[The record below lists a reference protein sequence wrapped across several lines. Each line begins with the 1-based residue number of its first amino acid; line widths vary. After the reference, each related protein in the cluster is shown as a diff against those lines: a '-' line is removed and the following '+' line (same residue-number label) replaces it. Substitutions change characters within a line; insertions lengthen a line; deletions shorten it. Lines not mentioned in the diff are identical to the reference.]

1 MASTYTKEEQEKL
14 AQQQAANT
22 NTSLASSLGTTTGTQ
37 TTAAKTAASKTD
49 YIGRMNEL
57 ATQKYVASDNVAAAQ
72 NYLQGI
78 IDNKPGAYQSKYTD
92 QLQGLYDRIMNREKF
107 TYDLNGDMLYRQYAD
122 QYTRQGQLAMQDT
135 MGQAAALTG
144 GYGNSYAQTAGQQ
157 VFQGYLQALNDKV
170 PELANAA
177 YNRYAQEGADLQNQ
191 YALAQGA
198 EQLDYGRYQDTL
210 SQWQNERAYAQEAY
224 NTAYSQ
230 DYTDYTNRLNMAQQA
245 LQMEREDAQRAQ
257 DTAYKTAM
265 AMIQKGLLPSDAML
279 AAAGLSKA
287 DALALAKKYG
297 YGASS
302 GGGGGGSSK
311 KKSSSSSSSG
321 SGKDTKSAYDYP
333 AGTIKSDYYNMKS
346 SSIAANNNS
355 KYSSS
360 ASKIDQKAY
369 EEYKKKRGF

>member
-37 TTAAKTAASKTD
+37 TTAAKTAAGKTD

-57 ATQKYVASDNVAAAQ
+57 ATQKYVASDNVTAAQ

-135 MGQAAALTG
+135 MGQAAAMTG

-245 LQMEREDAQRAQ
+245 LQMEREDAQRGQ

-265 AMIQKGLLPSDAML
+265 AMIQKGLLPTDAML
-279 AAAGLSKA
+279 TAAGLSKA
-287 DALALAKKYG
+287 DAKALAKKYG

-302 GGGGGGSSK
+302 GGGGGGGSS
-311 KKSSSSSSSG
+311 KKSSSSSP
-321 SGKDTKSAYDYP
+321 T
-333 AGTIKSDYYNMKS
+333 KSDYYNMKS

>member
-22 NTSLASSLGTTTGTQ
+22 NTSLASSLGKTTGTTTGT
-37 TTAAKTAASKTD
+37 TTPAGKTD

-122 QYTRQGQLAMQDT
+122 QYTRQGKLAMQDT
-135 MGQAAALTG
+135 MGQAAAMTG

-265 AMIQKGLLPSDAML
+265 AMIQKGLLPTDAML

-302 GGGGGGSSK
+302 GGGGGGGSK
-311 KKSSSSSSSG
+311 KKSSSSSSS
-321 SGKDTKSAYDYP
+321 TKKTTTYVDSSN
-333 AGTIKSDYYNMKS
+333 KSDYYNMKS

>member
-22 NTSLASSLGTTTGTQ
+22 NTSLASSLGKTTGTTTGT
-37 TTAAKTAASKTD
+37 TTPAGKTD

-122 QYTRQGQLAMQDT
+122 QYTRQGKLAMQDT
-135 MGQAAALTG
+135 MGQAAAMTG

-265 AMIQKGLLPSDAML
+265 AMIQKGLLPTDAML
-279 AAAGLSKA
+279 TAAGLSKA

-311 KKSSSSSSSG
+311 KKSSSSSSS
-321 SGKDTKSAYDYP
+321 TKKTTTYVDSSN
-333 AGTIKSDYYNMKS
+333 KSDYYNMKS

-355 KYSSS
+355 KYKKSTTSYSSILNTI
-360 ASKIDQKAY
+360 KN
-369 EEYKKKRGF
+369 R

>member
-1 MASTYTKEEQEKL
+1 MASTYKDEQEKL
-14 AQQQAANT
+14 AQQQAAAANT
-22 NTSLASSLGTTTGTQ
+22 NTSLASSLS
-37 TTAAKTAASKTD
+37 TAAGTSTASTPAAGKTD

-57 ATQKYVASDNVAAAQ
+57 ATQKYVASDNVTAAQ

-92 QLQGLYDRIMNREKF
+92 QLTGLYDRIMNREKF

-122 QYTRQGQLAMQDT
+122 QYTRQGQMAMQDT

-191 YALAQGA
+191 YALAQNA
-198 EQLDYGRYQDTL
+198 EQLDYGRYQDSL
-210 SQWQNERAYAQEAY
+210 SQWQNERAFAQDAY

-245 LQMEREDAQRAQ
+245 LQMEREDAQQAQ
-257 DTAYKTAM
+257 DMAYRTAM
-265 AMIQKGLLPSDAML
+265 AMIQKGLLPTDAML
-279 AAAGLSKA
+279 TTAGLSKA

-297 YGASS
+297 YGKKSS
-302 GGGGGGSSK
+302 SGGGGSSK
-311 KKSSSSSSSG
+311 KSSG
-321 SGKDTKSAYDYP
+321 NGNNNKTSGSIGWKEVTSNISSALNNYK
-333 AGTIKSDYYNMKS
+333 AAI
-346 SSIAANNNS
+346 SSISSLQS
-355 KYSSS
+355 KVRDIYDP
-360 ASKIDQKAY
+360 KNDRRK
-369 EEYKKKRGF
+369 